1 MSMVKKRPVGR
12 PLKQVKASDKRVSL
26 GLRVTPQLKRQLAR
40 DAEKTGRSLSQTAEL
55 KIEQAYDRE
64 WVARLV
70 MAMVRKDREE
80 EGK

>member
-1 MSMVKKRPVGR
+1 MTKKRPVGR
-12 PLKQVKASDKRVSL
+12 PMKRVKASDKRVTV
-26 GLRVTPQLKRQLAR
+26 GLRVTPQLKRQLQR

-55 KIEQAYDRE
+55 RLEQSYDRE